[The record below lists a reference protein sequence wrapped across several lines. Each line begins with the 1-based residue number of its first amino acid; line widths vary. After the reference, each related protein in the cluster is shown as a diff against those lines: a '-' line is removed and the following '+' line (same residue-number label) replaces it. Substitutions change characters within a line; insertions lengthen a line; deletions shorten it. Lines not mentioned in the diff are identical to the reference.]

1 MYGFAPLLSLFV
13 LATVSFGHPAP
24 SPISNPFERAAPTL
38 PQAQI
43 LGLPISNGITPRCAG
58 SCSLLQS
65 ALNTFTFTGTF
76 CTQLVLSEAL
86 TCYNCLADASVF
98 TIESLQTQ
106 ANKFIASCNSAPG
119 VITRLTPVT
128 VVDAAPPS
136 AGNSGSTSAG
146 NTSGG
151 SSGGTNT
158 TPNTNTT
165 DTNSSLDATPSD
177 TKDDADD
184 KKNAGSRISAANV
197 LFIGTSVMMGVF
209 LVGA

>member
-1 MYGFAPLLSLFV
+1 MYGFAPLLSLLA

-24 SPISNPFERAAPTL
+24 SPISYLSGRAAPTL

-58 SCSLLQS
+58 SCTLLQS

-98 TIESLQTQ
+98 SIEALQTQ

-128 VVDAAPPS
+128 VVDTAPTS
-136 AGNSGSTSAG
+136 TGNSGSTPTG

-151 SSGGTNT
+151 STGATNT

-165 DTNSSLDATPSD
+165 DTNSSPDATPSD
-177 TKDDADD
+177 TKDDAED
-184 KKNAGSRISAANV
+184 KKNAGTRISAVNV
-197 LFIGTSVMMGVF
+197 FFVAASLTMGVF